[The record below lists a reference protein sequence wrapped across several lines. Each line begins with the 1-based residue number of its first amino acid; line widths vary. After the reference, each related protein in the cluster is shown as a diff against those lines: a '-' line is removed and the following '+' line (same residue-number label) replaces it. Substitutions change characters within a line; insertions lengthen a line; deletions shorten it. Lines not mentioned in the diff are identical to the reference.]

1 MVRLLNRAAVLLID
15 QQEVAARIG
24 DFSIYRVAHVAVVLT
39 RPFAATDLNEYER
52 KAQASYLEAL
62 QSFCDGRG
70 LYYGENYDLT
80 MSAQAQ
86 ARASPDHMFPNT
98 AAHAAHRD
106 EFFWNGAMSQP
117 LINGG
122 VCCCCLP
129 NTHTARR
136 NNSSDTICGLLAV
149 DSATTM

>member
-1 MVRLLNRAAVLLID
+1 MLGVVRLLNRAAVLLID
-15 QQEVAARIG
+15 QQEVAARVG
-24 DFSIYRVAHVAVVLT
+24 DFNIYRVAHVAVVLT

-86 ARASPDHMFPNT
+86 ALAAPDHMFPNT
-98 AAHAAHRD
+98 VPRALHRD
-106 EFFWNGAMSQP
+106 QFFWNAAMSLP
-117 LINGG
+117 LVKGG
-122 VCCCCLP
+122 VCFLFHSCPFTNHNHKHKRFL
-129 NTHTARR
+129 T
-136 NNSSDTICGLLAV
+136 V
-149 DSATTM
+149 